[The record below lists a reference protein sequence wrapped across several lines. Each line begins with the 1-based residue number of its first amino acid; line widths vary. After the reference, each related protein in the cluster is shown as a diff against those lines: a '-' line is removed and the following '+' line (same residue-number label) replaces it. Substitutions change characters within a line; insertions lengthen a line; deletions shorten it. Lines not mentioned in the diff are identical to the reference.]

1 MKKKVVGGQYYTFY
15 ANEIKMHASEH
26 FKRHPPYST
35 AASRHSAGCT
45 SVPPPLPTFV
55 TDRHP
60 FPKPSRDDKEYR
72 RAWRWDS
79 PLVVLPVQCGM
90 PGERRLG
97 PSGRTSRS
105 QSVGIRW
112 IEKER
117 NGTSL
122 GSKLADWVQ
131 GAGNFPNA
139 WLRHTPEMRK
149 TERPAEEER

>member
-1 MKKKVVGGQYYTFY
+1 
-15 ANEIKMHASEH
+15 
-26 FKRHPPYST
+26 
-35 AASRHSAGCT
+35 
-45 SVPPPLPTFV
+45 
-55 TDRHP
+55 
-60 FPKPSRDDKEYR
+60 
-72 RAWRWDS
+72 
-79 PLVVLPVQCGM
+79 M

>member
-1 MKKKVVGGQYYTFY
+1 MSVGFT
-15 ANEIKMHASEH
+15 
-26 FKRHPPYST
+26 T
-35 AASRHSAGCT
+35 SRT
-45 SVPPPLPTFV
+45 T
-55 TDRHP
+55 
-60 FPKPSRDDKEYR
+60 
-72 RAWRWDS
+72 
-79 PLVVLPVQCGM
+79 VQCGM

-131 GAGNFPNA
+131 GTSRMPG
-139 WLRHTPEMRK
+139 
-149 TERPAEEER
+149 